1 MITNTGSKIF
11 AWKFQLVELC
21 RLNLGPCSML
31 ETVAE
36 DRRRK
41 AGCKSQLAQRG
52 DRGGACAH
60 PEQFCDV
67 TRREQSTGCAVLG

>member
-1 MITNTGSKIF
+1 
-11 AWKFQLVELC
+11 
-21 RLNLGPCSML
+21 ML
-31 ETVAE
+31 EAVAE

-41 AGCKSQLAQRG
+41 AGCKNQLAQRG
-52 DRGGACAH
+52 DREGACAH